1 MNFSVKT
8 HLLRRQLGQ
17 LGRVED
23 IFMHEESTP
32 TAFDYIEML
41 PVERNARA
49 NDLHIV
55 RTVVPQRLARTE
67 GNTMFAFQYNLLLE

>member
-1 MNFSVKT
+1 
-8 HLLRRQLGQ
+8 
-17 LGRVED
+17 
-23 IFMHEESTP
+23 MHEEPAP
-32 TAFDYIEML
+32 TAFDNVEML

-49 NDLHIV
+49 DDLHIA